1 MWFRTD
7 PEKPPPFYSGLSV
20 WETGYKALAGAS
32 HGQNCSLHATP
43 LRYPFIAMA
52 AVGAI
57 LNNTSG
63 RAQRDDGIS
72 LSAFLASLTVSFT
85 CLLAGLVIFLFLKDR
100 FARV

>member
-1 MWFRTD
+1 
-7 PEKPPPFYSGLSV
+7 
-20 WETGYKALAGAS
+20 
-32 HGQNCSLHATP
+32 
-43 LRYPFIAMA
+43 MA

-72 LSAFLASLTVSFT
+72 LSAFLALLTVSFT